1 MKDIDSLENKDINRL
16 QMFFYL
22 VPVVGVFPSLWT
34 LYRRQGN
41 REQQS
46 VSRLSV
52 TLALAWVSAYVLLG
66 AGAQISEISQE
77 LTLRLLFMNSM
88 LTSSYFLVCVWLM
101 VRLSQRKQ
109 VRLPGISRLADRVA
123 RRRLL

>member
-1 MKDIDSLENKDINRL
+1 MKDIDPLENQDINRL

-34 LYRRQGN
+34 LYRRQGS
-41 REQQS
+41 REQQA

-88 LTSSYFLVCVWLM
+88 LTSSYFLVCLWLM

-109 VRLPGISRLADRVA
+109 LRLPGISRLAERVV
-123 RRRLL
+123 RRHLS

>member
-1 MKDIDSLENKDINRL
+1 MKDIDPLENKDINRL

-123 RRRLL
+123 KRRLL

>member
-1 MKDIDSLENKDINRL
+1 MKDIDPLENEDINRL

-66 AGAQISEISQE
+66 TGAQISEISQE

-101 VRLSQRKQ
+101 FAYTNASKCVCLE
-109 VRLPGISRLADRVA
+109 LAVWPIA
-123 RRRLL
+123 

>member
-1 MKDIDSLENKDINRL
+1 MKDIDPLENQDINRL

-34 LYRRQGN
+34 LYRRQGS

-52 TLALAWVSAYVLLG
+52 TLALAWLSAYVLLG

-109 VRLPGISRLADRVA
+109 VRLPGISRLADRVV
-123 RRRLL
+123 RRRLS

>member
-1 MKDIDSLENKDINRL
+1 M
-16 QMFFYL
+16 
-22 VPVVGVFPSLWT
+22 
-34 LYRRQGN
+34 
-41 REQQS
+41 
-46 VSRLSV
+46 SRLSV

-123 RRRLL
+123 KRRLL

>member
-1 MKDIDSLENKDINRL
+1 MKDIDPLENKDINRL

>member
-1 MKDIDSLENKDINRL
+1 MKDIDPLENKDINRL

-66 AGAQISEISQE
+66 TGAQISEISQE

-101 VRLSQRKQ
+101 VRLYQRKQ

-123 RRRLL
+123 KRRLS